1 MRTFL
6 STPNSAEPLCA
17 VSLAVFGVASWQAF
31 LSDSPLARE
40 ALERGLVGDEKM
52 QSVFGAVR
60 LLGGTVE
67 FAYIAQI
74 AIALMAGGVLI
85 YLCRVVPTRDKLG
98 AAIVVATLLATPF
111 LLPYD
116 LVLLSIPLVWIM
128 KESRQQKLFTVGEI
142 CADGSFCIAA
152 IVCDN
157 RIIPPF
163 PGGSVSHRV
172 ALLCDRAAAFG
183 ILSKTNQ
190 HYRYISDCMKARL
203 NTLPIVGL

>member
-1 MRTFL
+1 MAGASLSLERRPVVAGVFL
-6 STPNSAEPLCA
+6 GSLVYKPHFLVMVPLALIAGRLWVTTVAAACTAIGLCA

-31 LSDSPLARE
+31 LSDLPLARE

-60 LLGGTVE
+60 RFGGTVE
-67 FAYIAQI
+67 SAYIAQI

-116 LVLLSIPLVWIM
+116 LVLTFLSP
-128 KESRQQKLFTVGEI
+128 SSG
-142 CADGSFCIAA
+142 
-152 IVCDN
+152 
-157 RIIPPF
+157 
-163 PGGSVSHRV
+163 
-172 ALLCDRAAAFG
+172 
-183 ILSKTNQ
+183 
-190 HYRYISDCMKARL
+190 
-203 NTLPIVGL
+203 